1 MSEGLITFLV
11 EVLFKLKE
19 LRVMVMWLLPDGDKK
34 APLCSDAD
42 PVQELT
48 YDLRSQCDA
57 IRVTKTVRPFS
68 MACCPVRE
76 NAAALV
82 VSDGRVM
89 VWELRSAVGHLR
101 ARSRSVSRAVPL
113 FSVCLF

>member
-1 MSEGLITFLV
+1 M
-11 EVLFKLKE
+11 EVLFEVKGLA
-19 LRVMVMWLLPDGDKK
+19 VMLMGLVTDSDKK

-57 IRVTKTVRPFS
+57 IRVTKTVRPLS
-68 MACCPVRE
+68 MVCCPVNE

-89 VWELRSAVGHLR
+89 IWELRSAVCSR
-101 ARSRSVSRAVPL
+101 SARSG
-113 FSVCLF
+113 